1 MAKISFTGGGSQ
13 EFTFHWLMIALV
25 VTLLMPMMINI
36 FIDGAE
42 ADDQSRYLVDQ
53 YEDFT
58 GSKPT
63 NEQIWA
69 LTGIYTPYV
78 GGEYAY
84 TPDGWLYG
92 TRVGESVPYLPS
104 QYGGTEYAVPV
115 QRGEDGLYRYTQD
128 NNYGGYSEGDIYTA
142 VVMDRSQKSDV
153 FFTPGGRTDEG
164 TFFYYDYSGYR
175 YAFQPFGN
183 YYTYDEDGN
192 RIPVIA
198 TTTSL
203 SLIWYETVTGSVTG
217 SGISGQL
224 VISSS
229 DYSVAY
235 LDAGAIVAAFDDV
248 NSTSKFRMT
257 FNGVDI
263 NLYIRLNAGMI
274 SQGMTVAECFNGGY
288 WEILITSLS
297 VDASSY
303 MGTDYSF
310 NIWEILETI
319 LALLT
324 FNAASLGLTG
334 IGAILASLVISLP
347 YYAAL
352 LSIGLDNQ
360 IVLIAAGIL
369 AAMQTIGSIWPF

>member
-1 MAKISFTGGGSQ
+1 
-13 EFTFHWLMIALV
+13 MIALV

-42 ADDQSRYLVDQ
+42 ADDQSQYLVGE
-53 YEDFT
+53 YENFV

-63 NEQIWA
+63 NEQVWA

-78 GGEYAY
+78 GGTYGY
-84 TPDGWLYG
+84 TDDGWLYG
-92 TRVGESVPYLPS
+92 TRIGEQTTYLPS
-104 QYGGTEYAVPV
+104 QYGGTDYAAPV

-128 NNYGGYSEGDIYTA
+128 NPYGGYEAGDIYTA
-142 VVMDRSQKSDV
+142 VVMDAAQKSDV

-164 TFFYYDYSGYR
+164 SFFYYDYSGYR

-183 YYTYDEDGN
+183 YTTYDEEGN
-192 RIPVIA
+192 EIPVIA

-203 SLIWYETVTGSVTG
+203 SLVWYETVIG

-248 NSTSKFRMT
+248 NSTSKFEMT

-274 SQGMTVAECFNGGY
+274 SQGMTVEECFNAGY

-324 FNAASLGLTG
+324 FNAASLGITG

-360 IVLIAAGIL
+360 LVLIAAGIL
-369 AAMQTIGSIWPF
+369 AAIQTIGSIWPF